1 MDWVGVEPTTSAAAF
16 SGTYFYIQMGSYAKK
31 EKNFTAQI
39 PSCPLFFFCILPSP
53 VLSSEVLES

>member
-1 MDWVGVEPTTSAAAF
+1 MDWGVEPKTTSAAAF
-16 SGTYFYIQMGSYAKK
+16 SGTYFYIQMGSYEKK
-31 EKNFTAQI
+31 ENFTAQI